1 MKILKKILIVLV
13 VLVALMA
20 VIALF
25 IPKDLKT
32 GSEVVIN
39 KPVAE
44 VFDYVSHLKNQN
56 NYSKWNMA
64 DMNKKQT
71 FEGTDGT
78 VGFKNAWDG
87 NDDVGKGEQEITGI
101 VPNQRVDIEVRFKE
115 PMESTMQGYF
125 ITEVIDANTTRVTWG
140 MLGDESAWPTN
151 IMNPLIESM
160 LAGDMQESLENLKRV
175 LEK

>member
-13 VLVALMA
+13 AI
-20 VIALF
+20 IALLAIVAIF
-25 IPKDLKT
+25 IKKDLKVE
-32 GSEVVIN
+32 SEVVVN
-39 KPVAE
+39 KPVGE
-44 VFDYVSHLKNQN
+44 VFEYVSHLKNQDS
-56 NYSKWNMA
+56 YSKWNMA

-78 VGFKNAWDG
+78 VGFKNGWEG
-87 NDDVGKGEQEITGI
+87 NEDVGKGEQQITAI

-125 ITEVIDANTTRVTWG
+125 TTEVIDANTTKVKWG
-140 MLGDESAWPTN
+140 MLGDESPWPTN
-151 IMNPLIESM
+151 IMNPMIENM
-160 LAGDMQESLENLKRV
+160 LAGDMQESLNNLKKN